1 MTAPPKRVTL
11 RNCQKKKH
19 FNDEFQAR
27 ANALE
32 VIESHGTKALWVYRC
47 PECKGWHMTS
57 KDNGSK
63 WKVTRFTP
71 FQG

>member
-1 MTAPPKRVTL
+1 MSAPPKRQSL
-11 RNCQKKKH
+11 RTCEKKLY

-32 VIESHGTKALWVYRC
+32 VIEAYGQKALWIYRC
-47 PECKGWHMTS
+47 PECKGWHMTK
-57 KDNGSK
+57 KDNGVL
-63 WKVTRFTP
+63 WKVTRFQP